1 MNWLDAFATG
11 AANVFSWPGILI
23 PVAGTLLAMVTSF
36 LPGIGNASIVVLVM
50 VMTMSWDVESVLL
63 MFGALTGGATFMG
76 SITAI
81 LFNIPGS
88 VSSTPALLDGYPMG
102 KRGLPRTA
110 IACAATASAVGSVFG
125 VLVLLAVLPAI
136 RPLLLEFGPLERLLI
151 GLWGLTT
158 IIAVP
163 GGSPLK
169 AAAMTAL
176 GLLVALVG
184 SDPGSGLPRWD
195 FGLPSLSQGFG
206 IVPVMLGIF
215 TFSELIEW
223 MRSYGLQKASA
234 EAGADGDSTRR
245 GIRAVFRHFGLTIRA
260 SSIGTLVGMIPGV
273 GGTVAGFVAYG
284 HAVQSARDD
293 RSSFGKGDIR
303 GVIAPEAAVD
313 AKDGGSLLPAIA
325 FGLPGSEAGVIL
337 LAVFALHG
345 VVPGMPMLTTQLPL
359 TFTLILALLFSN
371 LLTSV
376 VGVALTPWLARLKR
390 LPIERI
396 ALPALIL
403 SLVTVVQIEGQLF
416 DLYTAVGFGIAG
428 YYWRTHDWP
437 RVPFIIAFV
446 LGSLIETNL
455 ALTVQLV
462 EHERI
467 VPWERPA
474 AIVILALI
482 AASLVW
488 MRVRRSA
495 LAREPVTPGTDL
507 ALGIVMILATGVLLA
522 VALRG
527 GAGYSLYASG
537 VAILA
542 FLLLLLGSLQAWRVL
557 SAGAPVA
564 RGVGWL
570 AFLGHRLA
578 PRPEHRLP
586 ITITALLPLQ
596 VWLLGLAPAVGL
608 TALAW
613 HFVRSGRSVRSALR
627 AALIGAFYFAVS
639 FYWVEELANLLL
651 PPGVLWTLLE
661 AASSR

>member
-36 LPGIGNASIVVLVM
+36 LPGIGNTSIVVLVM

-88 VSSTPALLDGYPMG
+88 VSSTPALLDGHPMA
-102 KRGLPRTA
+102 RLGLPRTA
-110 IACAATASAVGSVFG
+110 IACAATASAVGSLFG

-151 GLWGLTT
+151 GIWGLTT

-176 GLLVALVG
+176 GLLVALFG
-184 SDPGSGLPRWD
+184 SDPASGLPRWD
-195 FGLPSLSQGFG
+195 FGLHGLSQGFG

-223 MRSYGLQKASA
+223 MRSYSLRKATA
-234 EAGADGDSTRR
+234 EAATGEDSTRR
-245 GIRAVFRHFGLTIRA
+245 GIRAVFRNFGLTIRA

-284 HAVQSARDD
+284 HAVQSAKGD

-303 GVIAPEAAVD
+303 GLIAPEAAVD
-313 AKDGGSLLPAIA
+313 AKDGGSLLPALA
-325 FGLPGSEAGVIL
+325 FGLPGSEAGVVL

-345 VVPGMPMLTTQLPL
+345 IVPGMPMLTTQLPL

-371 LLTSV
+371 LLTSF
-376 VGVALTPWLARLKR
+376 VGVALTPWLARLR
-390 LPIERI
+390 SLRIERI
-396 ALPALIL
+396 ALPGLIV
-403 SLVTVVQIEGQLF
+403 SLVTVVQIDGHLF

-437 RVPFIIAFV
+437 RIPFIIAFV

-462 EHERI
+462 QLDRI

-474 AIVILALI
+474 SIVILGLVV
-482 AASLVW
+482 ASLVW
-488 MRVRRSA
+488 MRARRSA
-495 LAREPVTPGTDL
+495 LAHEPAALGVDL
-507 ALGIVMILATGVLLA
+507 ALGLVMVLVTGALLA
-522 VALRG
+522 VCLRG
-527 GAGYSLYASG
+527 GAAYSAYAAA
-537 VAILA
+537 VAALA
-542 FLLLLLGSLQAWRVL
+542 FLLLLLGTLQAWRALVRQ
-557 SAGAPVA
+557 GAAP
-564 RGVGWL
+564 RGPGWPGFL
-570 AFLGHRLA
+570 AARLA
-578 PRPEHRLP
+578 PMREHRLP
-586 ITITALLPLQ
+586 IAITLLLPVL

-608 TALAW
+608 TALTW
-613 HFVRSGRSVRSALR
+613 HLLRSDRSARAVLR
-627 AALIGAFYFAVS
+627 AALIGGCYFGITH
-639 FYWVEELANLLL
+639 YWVEELASLVL
-651 PPGVLWTLLE
+651 PPGVLWPLLD
-661 AASSR
+661 AAFSR